1 MKHRLLT
8 SVIVWI
14 ITDKN
19 TNQTAHETEKSTKD
33 DSLDLSVD
41 VGLVCDLLFRK
52 LFWATEIS
60 RILSDI

>member
-52 LFWATEIS
+52 LF
-60 RILSDI
+60 